1 MRDDKLGYGRLALA
15 MWPLRAS
22 LASWRRVNINSDWD
36 NALSDILM
44 IKEEKNPPPSIRN
57 SVQNVLSRLEMLT
70 SGHEDCPT
78 PSNIEELIIWW
89 KTPPPK

>member
-1 MRDDKLGYGRLALA
+1 M
-15 MWPLRAS
+15 M
-22 LASWRRVNINSDWD
+22 
-36 NALSDILM
+36 M
-44 IKEEKNPPPSIRN
+44 KEEKSPPPSIRKA
-57 SVQNVLSRLEMLT
+57 VQNVLSRLEMLT